1 MTTEKSRNGPR
12 SARAAQKY
20 TFYCSGHPN
29 IRAKHE
35 STIEFTREAEL
46 TQRGTCIIGVRAGYD
61 LSKVKRLSGK
71 IKITVQVGEIE
82 DKFYAVINPDFGD
95 EHEIVFRKSRFNSP
109 RTLGF
114 RLNKGAKALRR
125 DIVMLMKDPQ
135 TVMKVTFEELRK
147 KARMVYHSV

>member
-1 MTTEKSRNGPR
+1 MVAEENAKDTR
-12 SARAAQKY
+12 SPHKY
-20 TFYCSGHPN
+20 TFHCFGHEN

-35 STIEFTREAEL
+35 STIEFTRDAEL
-46 TQRGTCIIGVRAGYD
+46 TRRGTCIIGVKADYD
-61 LSKVKRLSGK
+61 LSEVKRLSGK

-82 DKFYAVINPDFGD
+82 DKFYAIINPDFGD

-125 DIVMLMKDPQ
+125 DIVMRIKDPQ
-135 TVMKVTFEELRK
+135 TVMKVTFEELGKR
-147 KARMVYHSV
+147 APRA